1 MKLILAI
8 INRDDTGKLMEALVK
23 KGFRATIISSTG
35 GFLREGNSTLII
47 GADED
52 KVEEILE
59 IIRENCH
66 ARKELVKFWPP
77 TPEVPGLFAPPLEV
91 EVGGATVFILNV
103 ERLIQI

>member
-8 INRDDTGKLMEALVK
+8 VNRDDTGKLMEALIK
-23 KGFRATIISSTG
+23 KGFKATIISSTG
-35 GFLREGNSTLII
+35 GFLREGNSTIII
-47 GADED
+47 GAEED
-52 KVEEILE
+52 KVEEILG

-77 TPEVPGLFAPPLEV
+77 TPEVPDFFSPPLEV

-103 ERLIQI
+103 ERLIQV